1 MPGRRDTHPGLYAA
15 GGACAG
21 GGGTVLTMKSW
32 SVWRMAR
39 VCTSIFVLMVA
50 VYYLM
55 VAFDNITNPTNPNA
69 SNWPFVQGVLSGDGV
84 PADSGFQ
91 YRFIDAEWFQ
101 VVSYIGIITG
111 ETLTGLLL
119 LIAGILGLRRS
130 ASCPRWGGAQKWT
143 YAGGTLGLAVFFLGF
158 MAIGGNWFIM
168 YLNSKFNGLE
178 PAFQNSVMT
187 TFMLVVVS
195 VVLVGSHLA
204 HEKK

>member
-1 MPGRRDTHPGLYAA
+1 MSGIRADIHKADRGL
-15 GGACAG
+15 GG
-21 GGGTVLTMKSW
+21 W

-50 VYYLM
+50 IYYLM

-84 PADSGFQ
+84 PPDSGFG

-101 VVSYIGIITG
+101 VLSYIGIIAG
-111 ETLTGLLL
+111 ETLTGILLA
-119 LIAGILGLRRS
+119 IAGILGLRRS
-130 ASCPRWGGAQKWT
+130 SSCPRWGGAQKWT
-143 YAGGTLGLAVFFLGF
+143 FVGGVVGLGVFFLGF

-187 TFMLVVVS
+187 FFMLVLVS